1 MQMITLS
8 QALLVLVFRA
18 ARVGRRANLTRFCQR
33 CRVDAEALAAA
44 FTLLEERGF
53 LTLDNGDERLTLE
66 GLALGAALSKSW
78 SETRRLLASCRP
90 LAA

>member
-1 MQMITLS
+1 MQITLS

-33 CRVDAEALAAA
+33 CRVDAEGLAAA
-44 FTLLEERGF
+44 FIRLEEQGL

-66 GLALGAALSKSW
+66 GLALGAALSKSR
-78 SETRRLLASCRP
+78 SETQRPLAFCRP

>member
-1 MQMITLS
+1 MQITLS

-18 ARVGRRANLTRFCQR
+18 ARIGRQANLTRFCQR

-44 FTLLEERGF
+44 FTQLEQSGL
-53 LTLDNGDERLTLE
+53 LTLDNGEERLTLE
-66 GLALGAALSKSW
+66 GLALGSALSKSW
-78 SETRRLLASCRP
+78 SETQRLLASCRP